1 MAQGNPYARFVEV
14 MKRQGRAMNEPAMTV
29 GIVTGVDPVSISV
42 DGVPIAEHIY
52 CYQVTSSNKDEELAA
67 ILEQEEYVSPALKGF
82 LKELYEGIRVQPGDY
97 VLVQRVGNQ
106 FLICGKVAALG
117 VFSRLHRT
125 CRNWRSVL
133 RRSCRCSGNW
143 HTTMKITA

>member
-14 MKRQGRAMNEPAMTV
+14 MKRQGGGGSEAAPGGEKKAPAMTV

-52 CYQVTSSNKDEELAA
+52 CNQVTSSNKDEELAA

-106 FLICGKVAALG
+106 FLICGKVAAL
-117 VFSRLHRT
+117 
-125 CRNWRSVL
+125 
-133 RRSCRCSGNW
+133 
-143 HTTMKITA
+143 

>member
-14 MKRQGRAMNEPAMTV
+14 MKRQGGGGEGDATLMQIRNEPAMTV

-52 CYQVTSSNKDEELAA
+52 CNQVTSSNKDEELAA

-106 FLICGKVAALG
+106 FLICGKVAAL
-117 VFSRLHRT
+117 
-125 CRNWRSVL
+125 
-133 RRSCRCSGNW
+133 
-143 HTTMKITA
+143 

>member
-14 MKRQGRAMNEPAMTV
+14 MNEPAMTV

-52 CYQVTSSNKDEELAA
+52 CNQVTSSNKDEELAA

-106 FLICGKVAALG
+106 FLICGKVAAL
-117 VFSRLHRT
+117 
-125 CRNWRSVL
+125 
-133 RRSCRCSGNW
+133 
-143 HTTMKITA
+143 

>member
-52 CYQVTSSNKDEELAA
+52 CNQVTSSNKDEELAA

-82 LKELYEGIRVQPGDY
+82 LKELCHKH
-97 VLVQRVGNQ
+97 
-106 FLICGKVAALG
+106 LICTRLSGILLRAQNLYMQRYRSGHNGADSKCALALA
-117 VFSRLHRT
+117 VFSA
-125 CRNWRSVL
+125 
-133 RRSCRCSGNW
+133 GNP
-143 HTTMKITA
+143 

>member
-52 CYQVTSSNKDEELAA
+52 CNQVTSSNKDEELAA
-67 ILEQEEYVSPALKGF
+67 ILEQEEYVSRMKRLVGYKLDSTAMIVENDFYG
-82 LKELYEGIRVQPGDY
+82 Y
-97 VLVQRVGNQ
+97 VFGE
-106 FLICGKVAALG
+106 
-117 VFSRLHRT
+117 
-125 CRNWRSVL
+125 
-133 RRSCRCSGNW
+133 
-143 HTTMKITA
+143 

>member
-1 MAQGNPYARFVEV
+1 
-14 MKRQGRAMNEPAMTV
+14 MNEPAMTV

-52 CYQVTSSNKDEELAA
+52 CNQVTSSNKDEELAA

-106 FLICGKVAALG
+106 FDLWKVAAL
-117 VFSRLHRT
+117 
-125 CRNWRSVL
+125 RSISSVYTG
-133 RRSCRCSGNW
+133 RAGTGGACCARSCRCSGNW